1 MHLASQLVQNDH
13 TDRARRPFHPLDKRY
28 RGGGVPRVGVHFLN
42 DRPRSVEELDAELHC
57 RMLRDNTDGRL
68 DVCDTAYLLAIPRLN
83 GCLGEGFRTSAS
95 GAGRREAR

>member
-13 TDRARRPFHPLDKRY
+13 ADRTRRPFHPFDKRY
-28 RGGGVPRVGVHFLN
+28 RGGG